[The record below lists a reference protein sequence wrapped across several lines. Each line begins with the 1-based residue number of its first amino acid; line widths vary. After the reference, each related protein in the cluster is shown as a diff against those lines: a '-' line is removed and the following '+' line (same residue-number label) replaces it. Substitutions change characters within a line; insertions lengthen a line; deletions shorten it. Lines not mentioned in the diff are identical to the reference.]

1 MKITGLPVWILKD
14 EVRRMSIYVITGGTT
29 GIGAEARKK
38 LQDEGHEVFNIGI
51 TTEGITLPTS
61 PRTRGKKG
69 RSQSGILKI
78 PGRN

>member
-38 LQDEGHEVFNIGI
+38 LQDEGHEVFNIDYNGGDY
-51 TTEGITLPTS
+51 TADLSTDEG
-61 PRTRGKKG
+61 RKG
-69 RSQSGILKI
+69 AVKAVFLKI

>member
-38 LQDEGHEVFNIGI
+38 LQDEGHEVFNIDYNGGDY
-51 TTEGITLPTS
+51 TADLSTDE
-61 PRTRGKKG
+61 GKKG